1 MVKGDYAEARK
12 LYENVL
18 DLRNLH
24 QLKTHTSASA
34 QMNDTKAQ
42 QELRQEAQLQ
52 ALIWREIGQTWAET
66 GDFTQARQCYQN
78 GKQVMLEVGVTS
90 GAAWACLHLQKGN
103 ISWKEGNYDDAR
115 TYAQEA
121 LEMLSHVREEQQ
133 TRGADSQKTYAR
145 NHPPSIAELQ
155 SRIARALVGDPLE
168 VGRCHEILGIT
179 SASIGQYAEGLKHLE
194 TARSIF
200 EQHGLVTALTQ
211 VYGNLGAVYVFKAE
225 NAVAR
230 TYFQRALE
238 LAERNSDFPDMAF
251 VIGNLADVA
260 ARSGDLREAEE
271 WFKRSIMLAERIN
284 DREQLCWSHVALAS
298 ALQDQG
304 NMRGA
309 LEHIRRSL
317 ALGRAMQSTRGIGFA
332 LVALGDWRVAQAI
345 ANSNV
350 DVINLKEQTILQ
362 DPACYRLLLNARAA
376 LERAL
381 ALEGL
386 DAEVMTE
393 GHLTLAGVYFF
404 LGDLDTAQQ
413 KAFQTLEEAR
423 GRELTRLQGRS
434 QRLLGR
440 ILAAQGELKQADN
453 YFEQAMEVFN
463 RYEMRLDYAR
473 AIHGFGVILLRRNK
487 SGYEAFQ
494 RGLAYLHQARDIFS
508 VCGAA
513 IDLDWVERIIVNL
526 EKQNVDAQ

>member
-1 MVKGDYAEARK
+1 
-12 LYENVL
+12 
-18 DLRNLH
+18 
-24 QLKTHTSASA
+24 
-34 QMNDTKAQ
+34 
-42 QELRQEAQLQ
+42 
-52 ALIWREIGQTWAET
+52 
-66 GDFTQARQCYQN
+66 
-78 GKQVMLEVGVTS
+78 
-90 GAAWACLHLQKGN
+90 
-103 ISWKEGNYDDAR
+103 
-115 TYAQEA
+115 
-121 LEMLSHVREEQQ
+121 
-133 TRGADSQKTYAR
+133 
-145 NHPPSIAELQ
+145 
-155 SRIARALVGDPLE
+155 
-168 VGRCHEILGIT
+168 
-179 SASIGQYAEGLKHLE
+179 
-194 TARSIF
+194 
-200 EQHGLVTALTQ
+200 
-211 VYGNLGAVYVFKAE
+211 
-225 NAVAR
+225 
-230 TYFQRALE
+230 
-238 LAERNSDFPDMAF
+238 
-251 VIGNLADVA
+251 
-260 ARSGDLREAEE
+260 
-271 WFKRSIMLAERIN
+271 
-284 DREQLCWSHVALAS
+284 
-298 ALQDQG
+298 
-304 NMRGA
+304 MRGA

-508 VCGAA
+508 ACGAA
-513 IDLDWVERIIVNL
+513 IDLDWVERIIANL